1 MAIAAPAVV
10 LESPRRVVDNGVPR
24 GLVGR
29 RPPLMIIQ
37 QTSDPML
44 VIRQTDHAILSG
56 FFAREWGNDAFPRPE
71 PFASFCLA
79 AAEHDNGWQEW
90 EMAPG
95 VDPKSFSPYTFMSVP
110 TDEHVLLYQRGIDR
124 VVKSDLYA
132 GLLVASHC
140 MGLYDRAKA
149 TMPGYSAKYVK
160 SQEQQHATDFVQRLR
175 LQQLRLKVDLRND
188 PATKDLTDEKLITAN
203 IQRLAAL
210 DRLSLYFCLGADH
223 DTTIEGVPMNESGE
237 EADWELRS
245 AGANEFTLDPYPFR
259 REPLEF
265 ALLAR
270 RIPRRRYMDDADFQS
285 VLSAAPFFQLKFTLR
300 PGLGRNRA
308 FAAGG

>member
-1 MAIAAPAVV
+1 
-10 LESPRRVVDNGVPR
+10 
-24 GLVGR
+24 
-29 RPPLMIIQ
+29 
-37 QTSDPML
+37 
-44 VIRQTDHAILSG
+44 
-56 FFAREWGNDAFPRPE
+56 
-71 PFASFCLA
+71 
-79 AAEHDNGWQEW
+79 
-90 EMAPG
+90 
-95 VDPKSFSPYTFMSVP
+95 
-110 TDEHVLLYQRGIDR
+110 
-124 VVKSDLYA
+124 LYA

-188 PATKDLTDEKLITAN
+188 PPTKDLTDEKLITAN

-223 DTTIEGVPMNESGE
+223 DTTIEGVPMNDSGE

>member
-1 MAIAAPAVV
+1 
-10 LESPRRVVDNGVPR
+10 
-24 GLVGR
+24 
-29 RPPLMIIQ
+29 MIVQ
-37 QTSDPML
+37 QTSDPMV

-56 FFAREWGNDAFPRPE
+56 FFAREWGNDVFHRPE

-90 EMAPG
+90 EMTPG
-95 VDPKSFSPYTFMSVP
+95 VDPKSFTPYSFMSVP

-140 MGLYDRAKA
+140 TGLYDRAKA

-188 PATKDLTDEKLITAN
+188 SATKDLTNEKLINEN

-223 DTTIEGVPMNESGE
+223 DTTIEGVPMNDNGE
-237 EADWELRS
+237 EADWELRA
-245 AGANEFTLDPYPFR
+245 AGGNEFTLDPYPFR

-270 RIPRRRYMDDADFQS
+270 RIPRRRYMDDADLQT
-285 VLSAAPFFQLKFTLR
+285 VLAAAPFFQLKFRLR
-300 PGLGRNRA
+300 PGMGRDRA
-308 FAAGG
+308 FAARR

>member
-1 MAIAAPAVV
+1 
-10 LESPRRVVDNGVPR
+10 
-24 GLVGR
+24 
-29 RPPLMIIQ
+29 MIIQ
-37 QTSDPML
+37 QTNDPML

-56 FFAREWGNDAFPRPE
+56 FFAREWGNDSFPRPE
-71 PFASFCLA
+71 PFPSFCLA
-79 AAEHDNGWQEW
+79 AAEHDNGWQVW

-95 VDPKSFSPYTFMSVP
+95 VDPKSFAPYTFMSVP
-110 TDEHVLLYQRGIDR
+110 TDEHVALYQRGIDR

-140 MGLYDRAKA
+140 MALYDRAKA

-160 SQEQQHATDFVQRLR
+160 AQEQHHANDFVQRLR

-188 PATKDLTDEKLITAN
+188 PATKAFTDEKLITAN
-203 IQRLAAL
+203 IQRLAVL

-223 DTTIEGVPMNESGE
+223 DTTIEGVPMDDNGE
-237 EADWELRS
+237 DTDWELRS
-245 AGANEFTLDPYPFR
+245 AGGNEFTLDPYPFR

-270 RIPRRRYMDDADFQS
+270 RIPRRRYMDDVDLQT
-285 VLSAAPFFQLKFTLR
+285 VLSAAPFFQLKFMLR
-300 PGLGRNRA
+300 PSMGRDRS
-308 FAAGG
+308 FAARR

>member
-1 MAIAAPAVV
+1 
-10 LESPRRVVDNGVPR
+10 
-24 GLVGR
+24 
-29 RPPLMIIQ
+29 MIVQ
-37 QTSDPML
+37 QTSDPMV

-56 FFAREWGNDAFPRPE
+56 FFAREWGNDVFRRPE

-90 EMAPG
+90 EMTPG
-95 VDPKSFSPYTFMSVP
+95 VDPKSFTPYSFMSVP

-124 VVKSDLYA
+124 VVRSDLYA

-140 MGLYDRAKA
+140 TGLYDRAKA

-160 SQEQQHATDFVQRLR
+160 SQEQQHANDFVQRLR

-188 PATKDLTDEKLITAN
+188 PATKELTDEKLITAN

-223 DTTIEGVPMNESGE
+223 DTTIEGVPMNGNGE
-237 EADWELRS
+237 EADWELRA
-245 AGANEFTLDPYPFR
+245 AGGNEFTLDPYPFR

-270 RIPRRRYMDDADFQS
+270 RIPRRRYMDDADLQT
-285 VLSAAPFFQLKFTLR
+285 VLAAAPFFQLKFRLR
-300 PGLGRNRA
+300 PGMGRDRA
-308 FAAGG
+308 FAARR

>member
-1 MAIAAPAVV
+1 
-10 LESPRRVVDNGVPR
+10 
-24 GLVGR
+24 
-29 RPPLMIIQ
+29 MIVQ
-37 QTSDPML
+37 QTNDPLL
-44 VIRQTDHAILSG
+44 VVRQTDHAILSG
-56 FFAREWGNDAFPRPE
+56 FFAREWGNDLFPRPE

-79 AAEHDNGWQEW
+79 AAEHDNGWHEW

-95 VDPKSFSPYTFMSVP
+95 VDPKSFAPYTFMSVP

-140 MGLYDRAKA
+140 TGLYDRAKA

-160 SQEQQHATDFVQRLR
+160 TQEQHHANDFVQRLR

-203 IQRLAAL
+203 VQRLAAL

-223 DTTIEGVPMNESGE
+223 DTTIEAVPMNDNGDE
-237 EADWELRS
+237 EDWELRA
-245 AGANEFTLDPYPFR
+245 AGVNEFTLDPYPFR

-270 RIPRRRYMDDADFQS
+270 RIPRRRYMDDLDLQN

-300 PGLGRNRA
+300 PGMARERA
-308 FAAGG
+308 FAAGR

>member
-1 MAIAAPAVV
+1 
-10 LESPRRVVDNGVPR
+10 
-24 GLVGR
+24 
-29 RPPLMIIQ
+29 MIVQ
-37 QTSDPML
+37 QTSDPMV

-56 FFAREWGNDAFPRPE
+56 FFAREWGNDVFRRPE

-90 EMAPG
+90 EMTPG
-95 VDPKSFSPYTFMSVP
+95 VDPKSFTPYSFMSVP

-140 MGLYDRAKA
+140 TGLYDRAKA

-160 SQEQQHATDFVQRLR
+160 SQEQQHANDFVQRLR
-175 LQQLRLKVDLRND
+175 LQQLRLKVDLRGD
-188 PATKDLTDEKLITAN
+188 AATKDLTDEKRITAN

-223 DTTIEGVPMNESGE
+223 DTTIEGVPMNGNGE
-237 EADWELRS
+237 EADWELRA
-245 AGANEFTLDPYPFR
+245 AGGNEFTLDPYPFR

-270 RIPRRRYMDDADFQS
+270 RIPRRRYMDDADLQT
-285 VLSAAPFFQLKFTLR
+285 VLAAAPFFQLKFRLR
-300 PGLGRNRA
+300 PGMGRDRA
-308 FAAGG
+308 FAARR

>member
-1 MAIAAPAVV
+1 
-10 LESPRRVVDNGVPR
+10 
-24 GLVGR
+24 
-29 RPPLMIIQ
+29 MIVQ
-37 QTSDPML
+37 QTSDPMV

-56 FFAREWGNDAFPRPE
+56 FFAREWGNDVFRRPE

-90 EMAPG
+90 EMTPG
-95 VDPKSFSPYTFMSVP
+95 VDPKSFTPYSFMSVP

-132 GLLVASHC
+132 GLLVAGHC
-140 MGLYDRAKA
+140 TGLYDRAKA

-160 SQEQQHATDFVQRLR
+160 SQEQQHANDFVQRLR

-188 PATKDLTDEKLITAN
+188 PATKELTDEKLITAN

-223 DTTIEGVPMNESGE
+223 DTTIEGVPMNGNGE
-237 EADWELRS
+237 EADWELRA
-245 AGANEFTLDPYPFR
+245 AGGNEFTLDPYPFR

-270 RIPRRRYMDDADFQS
+270 RIPRRRYMDDADLQT
-285 VLSAAPFFQLKFTLR
+285 VLAAAPFFQLKFRLR
-300 PGLGRNRA
+300 PGMGRDRA
-308 FAAGG
+308 FAARR

>member
-1 MAIAAPAVV
+1 
-10 LESPRRVVDNGVPR
+10 
-24 GLVGR
+24 
-29 RPPLMIIQ
+29 MIIQ
-37 QTSDPML
+37 HSNDPM
-44 VIRQTDHAILSG
+44 VMIRQTDHALLSG
-56 FFAREWGNDAFPRPE
+56 FFAREWGNELFVRPE
-71 PFASFCLA
+71 PFAAFCMA

-90 EMAPG
+90 ELAPG
-95 VDPKSFSPYTFMSVP
+95 VDPKSFAPYNFMSVP
-110 TDEHVLLYQRGIDR
+110 TEEHVALYQRGIDR

-160 SQEQQHATDFVQRLR
+160 STEQHHANDFIQRLR

-188 PATKDLTDEKLITAN
+188 PATKAFTDEKLITAN
-203 IQRLAAL
+203 VQRLAAL

-223 DTTIEGVPMNESGE
+223 DTTIEGVPMNDNGD
-237 EADWELRS
+237 EADWELR
-245 AGANEFTLDPYPFR
+245 AVGGNQFTLDPYPFR

-270 RIPRRRYMDDADFQS
+270 RIPKRRYLDDGDLQH
-285 VLSAAPFFQLKFTLR
+285 VLSGAPFFQMKFTLR
-300 PGLGRNRA
+300 PGMGKERSFAVGR
-308 FAAGG
+308 

>member
-1 MAIAAPAVV
+1 MV
-10 LESPRRVVDNGVPR
+10 
-24 GLVGR
+24 
-29 RPPLMIIQ
+29 
-37 QTSDPML
+37 
-44 VIRQTDHAILSG
+44 VIRQTDHAILCG
-56 FFAREWGNDAFPRPE
+56 FFAREWGNDTFPRPE
-71 PFASFCLA
+71 PLSSFCLA

-90 EMAPG
+90 EMAPC
-95 VDPKSFSPYTFMSVP
+95 VDPKSFAPYSFMSVP

-160 SQEQQHATDFVQRLR
+160 SHEQQHANDFLQRLR

-188 PATKDLTDEKLITAN
+188 PATKELTDEKLINAN
-203 IQRLAAL
+203 IQRLAVL

-223 DTTIEGVPMNESGE
+223 DTTIEGVPMNDAGE
-237 EADWELRS
+237 EADWELRA
-245 AGANEFTLDPYPFR
+245 AGVNEFTLDPYPFR

-270 RIPRRRYMDDADFQS
+270 RIPRRRYLDDVDLQT
-285 VLSAAPFFQLKFTLR
+285 VLAAAPFFQLKFTLR
-300 PGLGRNRA
+300 SGRGRDRA
-308 FAAGG
+308 FVARR

>member
-1 MAIAAPAVV
+1 
-10 LESPRRVVDNGVPR
+10 
-24 GLVGR
+24 
-29 RPPLMIIQ
+29 MIIQ
-37 QTSDPML
+37 QTNDPML
-44 VIRQTDHAILSG
+44 VIRQTDHAILCG
-56 FFAREWGNDAFPRPE
+56 FFAREWGNESSPRPE
-71 PFASFCLA
+71 PYSSFCLA

-95 VDPKSFSPYTFMSVP
+95 VDPKSFAPYSFMSVP
-110 TDEHVLLYQRGIDR
+110 TDEHVSLYQRGIDR

-132 GLLVASHC
+132 GLLVSSHC

-160 SQEQQHATDFVQRLR
+160 AQDQHHANDFVQRLR

-188 PATKDLTDEKLITAN
+188 PATREFTDEKLITAN

-223 DTTIEGVPMNESGE
+223 DTTIEGVPMSDNGE

-245 AGANEFTLDPYPFR
+245 AGGNEFTLDPYPFR

-270 RIPRRRYMDDADFQS
+270 RIPRRRYMDDADLQT

-300 PGLGRNRA
+300 PGMGRDRSI
-308 FAAGG
+308 AARR